1 MKNKSLLLKFGA
13 MVFTVFCFSLSSASA
28 TLFHLNVD
36 DMSALN
42 EAELKKSIL
51 PIYFADN

>member
-13 MVFTVFCFSLSSASA
+13 MVFAIFCLSLSSTLA
-28 TLFHLNVD
+28 TRFHLNVD

-42 EAELKKSIL
+42 EDELKKSII
-51 PIYFADN
+51 PIHFADN

>member
-51 PIYFADN
+51 PIHFADN